1 MQRHVVIAIPV
12 LLAGGTEIH
21 TLNLATA
28 LTAAGYKTT
37 VCCYY
42 EYDQDMVR
50 RFEKTGAEVFLM
62 KQKRAEGLWHL
73 TKKLISQFRTYKPDF
88 VHVQYIAPGLVPV
101 VAARI
106 AGVRTV
112 FATVH
117 QPGRVY
123 GLREKLFLRTAAMLC
138 DIFFCVS
145 KSVEESWFG
154 RSEVFNPTLPQHRRK
169 HFTLYNAVDV
179 DAISSAVNSA
189 ESRELKEA
197 IGLSGKK
204 VIGFAGRLRREK
216 GLDILL
222 DAMPQVLKSYPDT
235 VLVVVGDGPDREIAG
250 KKAEALKI
258 TSQVIWAGQKTR
270 EEVFQFYGIMDV
282 LAMPSLFEGFGLA
295 AAEAMAA
302 GVPVVGAKVDGL
314 TEIIEDTRSGLLVP
328 VMNSHALSE
337 TVKKLLGNPA
347 EAKILGENGQ
357 QRVRQL
363 FSLDRFSRDFLAAY
377 DFFSG
382 NRSA

>member
-1 MQRHVVIAIPV
+1 M

-50 RFEKTGAEVFLM
+50 RFEKTGSEVFLM
-62 KQKRAEGLWHL
+62 KQKRAEGLWQL
-73 TKKLISQFRTYKPDF
+73 TTKLISQFRTRKPDF

-106 AGVRTV
+106 AGIRTV

-123 GLREKLFLRTAAMLC
+123 GLKEKLLLQTAAMLC
-138 DIFFCVS
+138 NIFFCVS

-154 RSEVFNPTLPQHRRK
+154 RSEVFNPTLPQHRRN

-179 DAISSAVNSA
+179 DAISSAVSSA
-189 ESRELKEA
+189 ESRGLKEA

-222 DAMPQVLKSYPDT
+222 NAMPQVLKSYPDA
-235 VLVVVGDGPDREIAG
+235 VLVVVGDGPDREVLT

-270 EEVFQFYGIMDV
+270 EEVFQFYRIMDV
-282 LAMPSLFEGFGLA
+282 MAVPSLFEGFGLA

-314 TEIIEDTRSGLLVP
+314 TEIVEDTRSGLLFP
-328 VMNSHALSE
+328 AGNSHALSAALI
-337 TVKKLLGNPA
+337 KLLGDTEESKRIGLNA
-347 EAKILGENGQ
+347 QI
-357 QRVRQL
+357 RVREL
-363 FSLDRFSRDFLAAY
+363 FSPDRFSRQYLSAY
-377 DFFSG
+377 ERFFA
-382 NRSA
+382 NRSV